1 MTTTGTTARRAS
13 AAGLA
18 LAAGLTTCLAAAPA
32 ALAAAPP
39 AASASASASAD
50 ATPAAGLG
58 RYYQQRP
65 DWHGCARAGD
75 DPTGRALDAAGAR
88 CADVTVPL
96 DYGDPGG
103 RTITV
108 AISRLK
114 ATDTRHRIGS
124 LLVNPGG
131 PGGPGLGIGLT
142 VRPAMKETGARY
154 DVIGMDPRFTGRST
168 PLDCGLSSGPGLL
181 SAGPDRAGFDRQTAR
196 ARDVAERCRATN
208 ADVLPHVTTRNTARD
223 IDVVRG
229 VLGERKISYL
239 GYSYGTYLGTA
250 YTQMFPTRYDRVVLD
265 SALDPDRYNPR
276 LMKGTEAANEKAYDD
291 WADWTAAR
299 DSTYGLGR
307 TRGEV
312 RATVDGVIAASSREP
327 LTVGTAPDTFRLDDS
342 QVPALLFTG
351 MADDTDPARAAL
363 AEQAALL
370 ARAARG
376 RTAPLPPAFAEFLR
390 SVFTSAGSA
399 VGSVQTAILCGDVP
413 APRDPETYWR
423 DIQRERAAHPLFAPL
438 AENITPC
445 AFWDSPREAPVRVR
459 RDAPALIVASTGD
472 PRVPYTDSTA
482 LHDRLPGSRL
492 LTLAGANQHANYG
505 VHGSSCVDTAV
516 NAYLATGRLPARDR
530 TCAA

>member
-1 MTTTGTTARRAS
+1 MTTTGTAVRRAS
-13 AAGLA
+13 AAALA

-32 ALAAAPP
+32 ALAATP
-39 AASASASASAD
+39 AAAPAGSAD
-50 ATPAAGLG
+50 TAPSAGLG

-65 DWHGCARAGD
+65 NWHGCAQDAD
-75 DPTGRALDAAGAR
+75 DTTGGALDAAGAR

-114 ATDTRHRIGS
+114 ATDTRRRIGS

-131 PGGPGLGIGLT
+131 PGGPGLGIGLI
-142 VRPAMKETGARY
+142 VRPVMKETGARY

-181 SAGPDRAGFDRQTAR
+181 SAGPDRAGFERQVAR
-196 ARDVAERCRATN
+196 ARDVADRCRATN
-208 ADVLPHVTTRNTARD
+208 AEVLPHVTTRNTARD
-223 IDVVRG
+223 MDVVRG
-229 VLGERKISYL
+229 VLGERRISYL

-265 SALDPDRYNPR
+265 SALDPDRYSPR
-276 LMKGTEAANEKAYDD
+276 LMKGTEAENEKAYDD

-307 TRGEV
+307 TREQV
-312 RATVDGVIAASSREP
+312 RATLDGVIAASSREP
-327 LTVGTAPDTFRLDDS
+327 LTVGTAPDAFRLDDS

-351 MADDTDPARAAL
+351 MADDTDPARASL
-363 AEQAALL
+363 AEQMSLL
-370 ARAARG
+370 AQAAQG
-376 RTAPLPPAFAEFLR
+376 RPTALPPAFTDLLR
-390 SVFTSAGSA
+390 SVFTPAGSA
-399 VGSVQTAILCGDVP
+399 VGSAQTAILCGDVP

-423 DIQRERAAHPLFAPL
+423 DIERTRAAHPLFAPV
-438 AENITPC
+438 AESITPC
-445 AFWDSPREAPVRVR
+445 AFWDGPREAPVRVR
-459 RDAPALIVASTGD
+459 RDTPALIVASTGD
-472 PRVPYTDSTA
+472 PRVPYTGSVA
-482 LHDRLPGSRL
+482 LHGRLPSSRL

-505 VHGSSCVDTAV
+505 VHGNSCIDTTV
-516 NAYLATGRLPARDR
+516 NAYLADGRLPARDR